1 MSKLT
6 EDASIGAT
14 SSGSIATVIGG
25 KPSNYYNKPPKPK
38 VTSQKEV
45 LDTMIKR
52 LASESSISLEEKRQM
67 LESWLDVNQTPKKLS
82 NKPSVVSRY
91 TASLENELNTLF
103 ENITTIK

>member
-25 KPSNYYNKPPKPK
+25 KPSNYYKKPPKPK

-67 LESWLDVNQTPKKLS
+67 LESWLDVNQTPKLS
-82 NKPSVVSRY
+82 NTPSVVSRY
-91 TASLENELNTLF
+91 TAPLQNELNTLF

>member
-14 SSGSIATVIGG
+14 SSGSIATVISD
-25 KPSNYYNKPPKPK
+25 KPSNYYKKPPKPK

-67 LESWLDVNQTPKKLS
+67 LESWLDINQPPKLS
-82 NKPSVVSRY
+82 NKPSVASRY
-91 TASLENELNTLF
+91 TASLQNELNTLF
-103 ENITTIK
+103 ENITITRK